1 MEGEDRVRSAS
12 LKAKLNGRLS
22 HIFSTNKRE
31 EREVIKLETYHFINK
46 DRFSRRHLLYK
57 MNSPARKIF
66 DFFRSARASC
76 TTLDPPTRK
85 I

>member
-12 LKAKLNGRLS
+12 LKAKLIGRLS

-31 EREVIKLETYHFINK
+31 EREVIKLENYHSS
-46 DRFSRRHLLYK
+46 SRIDCQEDIFTHK

-66 DFFRSARASC
+66 DF
-76 TTLDPPTRK
+76 LGP
-85 I
+85 